1 MKYPITI
8 PSLPTPLNVYKF
20 KNSNSHLKMVRQPAH
35 AKIRIPLEYP
45 GHNEQTYAVSL
56 GQVEEQDFDLSMDL
70 WDFYSVVTGNLQT
83 AL

>member
-1 MKYPITI
+1 MKCPITI
-8 PSLPTPLNVYKF
+8 PSLPTPLNIYKF

-56 GQVEEQDFDLSMDL
+56 GQVEE
-70 WDFYSVVTGNLQT
+70 
-83 AL
+83 